1 MINPEKKTHGYP
13 NFMEPT
19 PNIQTRNPETDNV
32 MEKALKRFEAQLEQ
46 ADDSQKND
54 LARHNNSI
62 KMERVRLMAE
72 QRAKMI

>member
-1 MINPEKKTHGYP
+1 
-13 NFMEPT
+13 
-19 PNIQTRNPETDNV
+19 

-72 QRAKMI
+72 